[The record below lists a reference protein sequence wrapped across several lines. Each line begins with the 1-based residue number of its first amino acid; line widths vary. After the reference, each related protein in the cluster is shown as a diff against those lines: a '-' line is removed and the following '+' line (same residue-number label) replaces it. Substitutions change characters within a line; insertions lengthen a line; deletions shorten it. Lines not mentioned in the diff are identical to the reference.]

1 MNAGTDPYARSPRG
15 MFVNRT
21 LNLRSIRAIGYD
33 MDYTLV
39 HYKADEWER
48 LAFIHARRR
57 LAERGWPVKELKFD
71 ADSVTR
77 GLAIDRE
84 SGNLVKAT
92 RFGYVIR
99 AAHGT
104 RLFSYDELRSAYAGV
119 FVDLGE
125 DRFEFMNTLFSL
137 SEAALLAG
145 LVDLLDAGELP
156 GRMTYADL
164 HDAVVE
170 VIDQSHNEGDLKREI
185 LTDPDRY
192 IVRDPDTA
200 LALLDQRAAGKRLLL
215 ITNSEWGYARA
226 IMTYSFDPYLPE
238 GETWRD
244 LFDTVIVSSA
254 KPRFFSSRNPLFKI
268 IDEEAALLQPH
279 DGPLEDGAVYYGGNA
294 GIVEER
300 LDLAGDEILYVG
312 DHLFGDVH
320 VSKAMLRWRTAL
332 ILRELEPEVRVLD
345 DFLPEQEKLNELMDQ
360 KQMLEARLASLRL
373 VALRKRKGYAPP
385 PPEATP
391 GDEGTVRKE
400 LAALDELISP
410 LAVASSRLRN
420 PEWGPLM
427 RAGVDKSLFARQ
439 VERYADIYT
448 SRVSNFLEPGPYA
461 MLRAGRLDLPHDPH
475 LRHERHAGPDDAS
488 GAADPT

>member
-1 MNAGTDPYARSPRG
+1 
-15 MFVNRT
+15 
-21 LNLRSIRAIGYD
+21 

-39 HYKADEWER
+39 HYKVDEWER
-48 LAFIHARRR
+48 LAFTHARRR
-57 LAERGWPVKELKFD
+57 LAARGWPVESLEFD

-77 GLAIDRE
+77 GLTIDRE

-104 RLFSYDELRSAYAGV
+104 RFLSYDELRSAYSGL
-119 FVDLGE
+119 FVDLAE

-137 SEAALLAG
+137 SEAALLTG
-145 LVDLLDAGELP
+145 LVDVLDAGELP

-185 LTDPDRY
+185 LAEPERY
-192 IVRDPDTA
+192 IVLDPETV
-200 LALLDQRAAGKRLLL
+200 LALLDQRAAGKKLLL
-215 ITNSEWGYARA
+215 ITNSEWEYARA
-226 IMTYSFDPYLPE
+226 IMTYAFDPYMPE
-238 GETWRD
+238 GEAWRD
-244 LFDTVIVSSA
+244 LFDTVIVSAA
-254 KPRFFSSRNPLFKI
+254 KPRFFSSRNPLFRV
-268 IDEEAALLQPH
+268 IDEEAALLRPH
-279 DGPLEDGAVYYGGNA
+279 DGPLQDGAVYFGGNA

-300 LDLAGDEILYVG
+300 LNLRGDEILYVG

-332 ILRELEPEVRVLD
+332 VLRELESEVRALD
-345 DFLPEQEKLNELMDQ
+345 QFLAEQEQLNELMDQ

-373 VALRKRKGYAPP
+373 AALRKRKGYAPP
-385 PPEATP
+385 PPDVAP
-391 GDEGTVRKE
+391 GDEGKVRKQ
-400 LAALDELISP
+400 LAALDERISP
-410 LAVASSRLRN
+410 LAAASSRLRN

-439 VERYADIYT
+439 VERYADVYT

-475 LRHERHAGPDDAS
+475 LRHERHPGLDVAS
-488 GAADPT
+488 TPTDPT